1 MGVGCGHLIEKKYR
15 KLVVFA
21 KHSEKY
27 FYCTCLHKLSDYAPL
42 RDLIEQAALE
52 LEQNN
57 STLQCV
63 NKVKFPEEI
72 NDINIKSEVS

>member
-1 MGVGCGHLIEKKYR
+1 MEKYR
-15 KLVVFA
+15 KLALFA

-27 FYCTCLHKLSDYAPL
+27 FYCTCLHKLTDYAPL

-57 STLQCV
+57 ATLQCV
-63 NKVKFPEEI
+63 YNVKSFPEEI

>member
-1 MGVGCGHLIEKKYR
+1 MGVGCGHLIEKKYQ

>member
-1 MGVGCGHLIEKKYR
+1 MWALAVEKYR
-15 KLVVFA
+15 KLALFA

-27 FYCTCLHKLSDYAPL
+27 LYCTCLHKLTDYAPL

-57 STLQCV
+57 VTLQCV
-63 NKVKFPEEI
+63 YKVKSFPEEI
-72 NDINIKSEVS
+72 NDINISLKYHK